1 MGGCLEDDMERNP
14 LLSLLRIHRL
24 LACNH
29 RKRCFAIVLNDF
41 YGMMLIKTMN
51 RLSSG
56 CERES
61 AVFTFFSPSFI
72 TKSGKTKQNTQPLS
86 LLQLVKTKAVQIE
99 LRSDLEESFSVARYF
114 STGLI

>member
-1 MGGCLEDDMERNP
+1 MADVDSHSSVGKTLDSHSEFR
-14 LLSLLRIHRL
+14 
-24 LACNH
+24 H

-99 LRSDLEESFSVARYF
+99 LRSDLEESFSVCIVLYCIVF
-114 STGLI
+114 